1 MPDAPP
7 HPRASAGDIVDTL
20 RGLVEI
26 ESFSRDKAGVDRLG
40 RHVAGLLAGLGARVD
55 FRAQR
60 QVGDHLVATLGTGPS
75 QVLVL
80 GHLDTVWPPGTL
92 AAQPFRLED
101 GLALG
106 PGVLDMKSGVAI
118 AIHALRSLAAS
129 GLPPGRRIVVLL
141 TTDEEIGCGTSRA
154 LIEDI
159 SRSSE
164 YVLCMEAPLGPEGA
178 LKTSR
183 KALGIFEVE
192 VEGRAAHAG
201 NDHEKGVSAVEE
213 MAHQVLRLSRLTCYA
228 RGTTVTVGTISG
240 GVVGNQVAASA
251 RALGDFRAASADEE
265 RRVVRAIEGLTP
277 VLPGARVRGRAE
289 VNRPLMTPS
298 PGSRRLLDLARQAA
312 ATVGVTLSEASA
324 GGGSDAQFAA
334 ALGVP
339 VLDGLGCPGD
349 GMFTEREHVV
359 TAELPRRAALLS
371 AILSGVSLA
380 APEGLQEGRG

>member
-1 MPDAPP
+1 MPEAPP
-7 HPRASAGDIVDTL
+7 VPRGSAGEVAETL

-40 RHVAGLLAGLGARVD
+40 RHVGDRLAALGARVE
-55 FRAQR
+55 FRPQR
-60 QVGDHLVATLGTGPS
+60 DVGDHLVATLGEGPS

-92 AAQPFRLED
+92 AGCPFRIER

-106 PGVLDMKSGVAI
+106 PGVLDMKSGIAI
-118 AIHALRSLAAS
+118 ALHALQGMAD
-129 GLPPGRRIVVLL
+129 PGRAPDRRIAVLL
-141 TTDEEIGCGTSRA
+141 TSDEEIGCGTSRG
-154 LIEDI
+154 LVEEM
-159 SRSSE
+159 SRRSE
-164 YVLCMEAPLGPEGA
+164 FVLCMEAPLGPGGA

-201 NDHEKGVSAVEE
+201 NDHQLGISAVEE
-213 MAHQVLRLSRLTCYA
+213 MAHQVLRLGRLTRYE
-228 RGTTVTVGTISG
+228 RGTTVTVGTVSG
-240 GVVGNQVAASA
+240 GVVGNQVPASA
-251 RALGDFRAASADEE
+251 RALGDFRVASAEEE
-265 RRVVRAIEGLTP
+265 RRVVGAIEGLTP
-277 VLPGARVRGRAE
+277 VLPGARVRARAE

-298 PGSRRLLDLARQAA
+298 PGSRRLFGLARRAA
-312 ATVGVTLSEASA
+312 AAVGVTLTEASA

-349 GMFTEREHVV
+349 GMFTDREHVV
-359 TAELPRRAALLS
+359 VAELPRRVALLA

-380 APEGLQEGRG
+380 APADPGEEPG

>member
-1 MPDAPP
+1 MPDAAPP
-7 HPRASAGDIVDTL
+7 PRASADDMVETL

-40 RHVAGLLAGLGARVD
+40 RHVAGLLAELGARVD

-60 QVGDHLVATLGTGPS
+60 QVGDHLVATLGAGPS

-92 AAQPFRLED
+92 AEQPFRLED

-106 PGVLDMKSGVAI
+106 PGVLDMKSGIVI
-118 AIHALRSLAAS
+118 AIHALRALAVS

-141 TTDEEIGCGTSRA
+141 TSDEEIGCGTSRA
-154 LIEDI
+154 LIEEI
-159 SRSSE
+159 SGSSE
-164 YVLCMEAPLGPEGA
+164 FVLCMEAPLGPEGA

-192 VEGRAAHAG
+192 VKGRAAHAG
-201 NDHEKGVSAVEE
+201 NDHEKGISAVEE
-213 MAHQVLRLSRLTCYA
+213 MAHQVLRLSRLTCY
-228 RGTTVTVGTISG
+228 RMGTTVTVGTVSG

-251 RALGDFRAASADEE
+251 RALGDFRVASADEE

-277 VLPGARVRGRAE
+277 VLPGAAVRARAE
-289 VNRPLMTPS
+289 VNRPLMTPT
-298 PGSRRLLDLARQAA
+298 PQSRHLLDLARRAA
-312 ATVGVTLSEASA
+312 ATVGVTLREASA

-359 TAELPRRAALLS
+359 AAELPRRAALLT
-371 AILSGVSLA
+371 AILSEVSMVVR
-380 APEGLQEGRG
+380 EGRQEERG